1 MNPLTVPAWSFVQS
15 IGINIHGHYTGT
27 VYENHTL
34 IEQRLK
40 ELGIK
45 HIRDGLIN
53 TKWTPYYAF
62 HERLGKAGIRGL
74 YMVDLAESEAVIDG
88 FFQKVPNAIE
98 ALECTNE
105 LDNAGM
111 PKHDPGWLAKLPDF
125 LGMLQSFRFRK
136 YDMPLVGP
144 SLIEPFNYDKVGDIS
159 EFIDF
164 GNTHNYFGGRH
175 PGTPGWGGAPFE
187 NYGSIGFNLERTRQT
202 CGSKPIFA
210 TENGY
215 KDRLDFDAIPPET
228 VAKYLPR
235 MLMEHYR
242 AGIPRTYLYELA
254 DNSAS
259 GGMYGLLDENGE
271 KKPAFHAVKNL
282 IGLVTDTKAPI
293 LREPLDYVIG
303 STNLDIHHMA
313 IMKRDAYLLA
323 IWLEKSAHDIQGQK
337 PVYVPVESVPV
348 GVVGT
353 GQHFVRMHQWQ
364 LDGTVKQT
372 ELEGRELEIPVSDS
386 ITVLELEA

>member
-15 IGINIHGHYTGT
+15 IGINIHLHYTGT

-40 ELGIK
+40 ELGIR
-45 HIRDGLIN
+45 HIRDGLLE
-53 TKWTPYYAF
+53 TTWAPYYAA
-62 HERLGKAGIRGL
+62 HERLGKVGIKGL
-74 YMVDLAESEAVIDG
+74 YMVDLAESEAEVDG
-88 FFQKVPNAIE
+88 FMAKVPTALE
-98 ALECTNE
+98 AMECTNE
-105 LDNAGM
+105 LDNPGM
-111 PKHDPGWLAKLPDF
+111 PKYDANWPTKLPDL
-125 LGMLQSFRFRK
+125 LGMLSPFRRAGI
-136 YDMPLVGP
+136 PLVGP

-159 EFIDF
+159 EFIDY

-175 PGTPGWGGAPFE
+175 PGTPGWGVAPFE
-187 NYGSIGFNLERTRQT
+187 NYGSIGFNLERVRKT
-202 CGSKPIFA
+202 CGLKPVWS

-228 VAKYLPR
+228 AAKYLPR

-242 AGIPRTYLYELA
+242 AGIPRTYIYELA

-282 IGLVTDTKAPI
+282 IGLVADAKAPI

-337 PVYVPVESVPV
+337 PVYVPVETVPV
-348 GVVGT
+348 SVS
-353 GQHFVRMHQWQ
+353 GQLFVRMNQWQ

-386 ITVLELEA
+386 ITVLELES